1 MPDYLYPTAIEL
13 RQVAQE
19 LVPRLTANRAA
30 FDIFPIQSVNTNI
43 LEWEQKDNFTG
54 LQQVR
59 GLNGMPSR
67 VKMVSG
73 KRFLYTPGVYGE
85 FIIID
90 ERQITER
97 RPYGSFAGS
106 IDISDL
112 VREGQDKL
120 LGRERDRQESTIW
133 TLLAT
138 GTFSVSDGTSV
149 LHTDA
154 YTTQTFSAGV
164 PWATVATAT
173 PLADLRAV
181 QLRSRGY
188 SVNFGAQARAYMNR
202 TTLNSMLSNT
212 NQADLAGRRLA
223 GLASINSLEQ
233 VNMLYAMDDLP
244 SIVPYDLGYIDD
256 TGTFQL
262 FIPNNKVIVVGA
274 RTDGDPVGE
283 YRLTRNANNP
293 DVGPGS
299 YDKIVDDPNR
309 VPRSVE
315 VHRGHNG
322 GVVIYHPAAV
332 VVMTV

>member
-1 MPDYLYPTAIEL
+1 
-13 RQVAQE
+13 V
-19 LVPRLTANRAA
+19 ANREG
-30 FDIFPIQSVNTNI
+30 FNIFPLSNMDSSI
-43 LEWEQKDNFTG
+43 LEWEQKDNYKG

-59 GLNGMPSR
+59 GLNGMPNR
-67 VKMVSG
+67 VKPIGG
-73 KRFLYTPGVYGE
+73 KRYLYVPGAYGE
-85 FIIID
+85 FELID

-97 RPYGSFAGS
+97 RPWGTFGGS
-106 IDISDL
+106 IDISVM
-112 VREGQDKL
+112 VREAQDLL
-120 LGRERDRQESTIW
+120 LGRELDRQETTIW

-138 GTFSVSDGTSV
+138 GTFSVLDGLST
-149 LHTDA
+149 LHTDS

-181 QLRSRGY
+181 QLKGRGI
-188 SVNFGAQARAYMNR
+188 SVNFGAQANAYMNR
-202 TTLNSMLSNT
+202 TTLNALLSNT
-212 NQADLAGRRLA
+212 NSADLAGRRLA
-223 GLASINSLEQ
+223 GLASINSLAQ
-233 VNMLYAMDDLP
+233 VNALYAMDDLP
-244 SIVPYDLGYIDD
+244 SLVPYDQGYIDD

-262 FIPNNKVIVVGA
+262 FIPNNKVIVIGA
-274 RTDGDPVGE
+274 RRDGDPIGE

-309 VPRSVE
+309 VPRSIE

-322 GVVIYHPAAV
+322 GPVIYHPAAV